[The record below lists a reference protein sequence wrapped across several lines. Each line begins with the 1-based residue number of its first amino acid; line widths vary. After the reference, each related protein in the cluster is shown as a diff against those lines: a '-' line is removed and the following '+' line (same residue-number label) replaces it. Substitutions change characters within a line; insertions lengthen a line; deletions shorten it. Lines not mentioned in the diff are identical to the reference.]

1 MCTRRTLEGSTSC
14 GRECGGVQG
23 ERRKSRKGMKEA
35 GKQKCSPILTRL
47 GGCKTLWGAGA
58 PERGDVCLLEDG
70 GEREGALV
78 SDLVIEET
86 ANEGHRAGK
95 RWESKL
101 VNGR

>member
-1 MCTRRTLEGSTSC
+1 MRAAHHANENAEGC
-14 GRECGGVQG
+14 RKKGGRVGKGL
-23 ERRKSRKGMKEA
+23 RKPE

-70 GEREGALV
+70 GEREGTLV

-86 ANEGHRAGK
+86 ENEGHRAGK